1 MSQTIEIRQFNA
13 QYNVAR
19 SIDHPTTIQRR
30 LDQVVSHL
38 LAQTLEDQLAIF
50 NDNDNALYFIEQVHF
65 DLPLDLTQKDD
76 RQLATIW
83 ASAITTSIQ
92 RTISQSGTG
101 IVVFPDRHSF
111 VASFIEDLIQGRAWD
126 CWYYSEFADLRS
138 ISMGQ
143 AILQVLTQDVDVG
156 RDALIEI
163 TKRDS
168 LDRLLARLND
178 TEVTSIGL
186 QCLLPPSPRV
196 SFDSGVWLGAIRN
209 LLKRGS
215 TMLQGTPA
223 HGLLRIY
230 CGLLRQRPELGPD
243 VHLARFIWELLDL
256 RQTVQQMADRSGFLR
271 LLESDNWSVAL
282 GQLGAGMG
290 QQLLRNLQR
299 ELTGSETVELLRD
312 LQLEAV
318 AMPTQQ
324 LRTAF
329 GGIFLLVGAIVDL
342 DLYGFLESC
351 VYPEP
356 DGVPKANL
364 LLWLMALQCLG
375 QENLARSM
383 ADRGVLKFAG
393 LKQAPDVEW
402 LAAYGAGLTVEMH
415 ETFGVDLV
423 AHCGRVV
430 AERFEYRGVADFG
443 EPGECLRLHGV
454 PGSPLADEV
463 WDNTL
468 GILSSI
474 VLRGF
479 GVRLGALGGSSPG
492 YVSRNFLECGAVVSI
507 GEAEISIGFLVCP
520 LQMVLKMAGFEH
532 FRWPVRWLGDR
543 RLIFDF
549 DG

>member
-1 MSQTIEIRQFNA
+1 MAQTIEIRQFDA

-19 SIDHPTTIQRR
+19 SINHPATIQRR
-30 LDQVVSHL
+30 LDQVVSSL

-50 NDNDNALYFIEQVHF
+50 NDNDSALYFIEQIHF

-76 RQLATIW
+76 RQLANIW
-83 ASAITTSIQ
+83 AKAITTSIQ
-92 RTISQSGTG
+92 RTISQSGSG
-101 IVVFPDRHSF
+101 IVVFSDRRSF

-126 CWYYSEFADLRS
+126 CWYYTEFAELRS
-138 ISMGQ
+138 ISLGQ

-156 RDALIEI
+156 RDTLIEI

-168 LDRLLARLND
+168 LERLLTRLSD
-178 TEVTSIGL
+178 AEVTSIGL

-196 SFDSGVWLGAIRN
+196 SFDSGEWIAAIRN
-209 LLKRGS
+209 LLNRS
-215 TMLQGTPA
+215 YILLQGTPA

-243 VHLARFIWELLDL
+243 VHLARFIWDLLDL
-256 RQTVQQMADRSGFLR
+256 RQTVQQMADRSSFLR
-271 LLESDNWSVAL
+271 LLESDNWPVAL
-282 GQLGAGMG
+282 GQLGAGIG

-299 ELTGSETVELLRD
+299 ELTGTEAVELLRD
-312 LQLEAV
+312 LQMEAV

-329 GGIFLLVGAIVDL
+329 GGIFLLVGAIIDL

-383 ADRGVLKFAG
+383 TDRGLLKFAG
-393 LKQAPDVEW
+393 LKKAPDVEW

-415 ETFGVDLV
+415 EGFGMDLV

-430 AERFEYRGVADFG
+430 ANRFEYRGVLTDLG
-443 EPGECLRLHGV
+443 EPGEWLRLHGV
-454 PGSPLADEV
+454 PGSPFIDEV

-492 YVSRNFLECGAVVSI
+492 YVSKNFLECGAVVSI
-507 GEAEISIGFLVCP
+507 SEAEISIRFLVCP

-532 FRWPVRWLGDR
+532 FRWSWLGDR